1 MMTMDTA
8 TVQYLGELRTE
19 LVHVRSEQHVPTD
32 APVDNQGKGSAF
44 SPTDLLAT
52 SLAACMITTM
62 GIVARDKG
70 IPLVGLRARV
80 VKHMASDPRRVA
92 RVEVH
97 LEMSGEGLDDRQRS
111 IMENTARTCPVARS
125 LAKELVQDLSITFL

>member
-1 MMTMDTA
+1 MGD
-8 TVQYLGELRTE
+8 LRTN
-19 LVHVRSEQHVPTD
+19 LVHVRSGQQVTTD
-32 APVDNQGKGSAF
+32 APIDNQGKGGAF

-70 IPLVGLRARV
+70 IPVVGLKARV

-97 LEMSGEGLDDRQRS
+97 LEMSGDGLDERQRS
-111 IMENTARTCPVARS
+111 IMENTALTCPVAKS
-125 LAKELVQDLSITFL
+125 LSRELVQEVHLLFN

>member
-1 MMTMDTA
+1 MDTA
-8 TVQYLGELRTE
+8 TVHYVGDLRTN
-19 LVHVRSEQHVPTD
+19 LVHVRSGQQVTTD
-32 APVDNQGKGSAF
+32 APIDNQGKGGAF

-70 IPLVGLRARV
+70 IPVVGLKARV

-97 LEMSGEGLDDRQRS
+97 LEMSGDGLDERQRS
-111 IMENTARTCPVARS
+111 IMENTALTCPVAKS
-125 LAKELVQDLSITFL
+125 LSRELVQEVHLLFN